1 MIKIEQTQLV
11 ETMKNIIKLLK
22 VLFQLLILMIII
34 DRSMSQCGIR
44 WRGTCN
50 RKLVKKAD
58 DLQNFIDKGKGDDTS
73 LIRYLPGLLL
83 LPRYQENTIEKRAF
97 QDDNRKDLKTSN
109 AKRLW

>member
-1 MIKIEQTQLV
+1 
-11 ETMKNIIKLLK
+11 
-22 VLFQLLILMIII
+22 MIII
-34 DRSMSQCGIR
+34 DRTMSQCGIR

-73 LIRYLPGLLL
+73 LIRYLPRLLL
-83 LPRYQENTIEKRAF
+83 LPRYQENTIEKR
-97 QDDNRKDLKTSN
+97 DDNYNDLKTSN

>member
-1 MIKIEQTQLV
+1 
-11 ETMKNIIKLLK
+11 
-22 VLFQLLILMIII
+22 MIII
-34 DRSMSQCGIR
+34 DRTMSQCGIR

-58 DLQNFIDKGKGDDTS
+58 NLQNFIEKGKADDTS

-83 LPRYQENTIEKRAF
+83 LPRYQENTIK
-97 QDDNRKDLKTSN
+97 DDNYNDLKTSN

>member
-1 MIKIEQTQLV
+1 MQYLLCIQIKQTQSV
-11 ETMKNIIKLLK
+11 ETMNIKLLK

-50 RKLVKKAD
+50 RRSVKKANDFKAKD
-58 DLQNFIDKGKGDDTS
+58 DETS
-73 LIRYLPGLLL
+73 LIHYRLLL
-83 LPRYQENTIEKRAF
+83 LPQNTEN
-97 QDDNRKDLKTSN
+97 DNYKQSSN

>member
-1 MIKIEQTQLV
+1 MQSV

-22 VLFQLLILMIII
+22 ILFELLIFMIII

-50 RKLVKKAD
+50 RRLVKKAD
-58 DLQNFIDKGKGDDTS
+58 DLQNFIEKGKGDETS
-73 LIRYLPGLLL
+73 LIRYPVGLLL
-83 LPRYQENTIEKRAF
+83 LPQNTIEKRVSE
-97 QDDNRKDLKTSN
+97 DDNYKESSN